1 MSYRSSRG
9 PGPRVAAMGD
19 EVNTL
24 RVLLLGA
31 PGAGKG
37 TQGKRIAEHFAVR
50 HISSGDLIR
59 AAIADDEGVGVA
71 LRKYTERGELVPDE
85 VVMGIVGPH
94 VLEASR
100 AGGYVLDGFPRTAP
114 QAEYAR
120 AAALTQDVHVQTA
133 LLLEVPHEE
142 LVARLLRRSEE
153 EGRKD
158 DTPAVIRR
166 RLEVFDEHNDELVEF
181 YERLGLL
188 LRIDASG
195 DVDAITED
203 LLAQLTARHG

>member
-1 MSYRSSRG
+1 
-9 PGPRVAAMGD
+9 MGD
-19 EVNTL
+19 ETGTV
-24 RVLLLGA
+24 RILLLGA
-31 PGAGKG
+31 PGSGKG
-37 TQGKRIAEHFAVR
+37 TQGRRIAERFGVR

-59 AAIADDEGVGVA
+59 AAIAGDKGAGAA
-71 LRKYTERGELVPDE
+71 LRQYTERGELVPDE

-94 VLEASR
+94 VVEAAQ

-133 LLLEVPHEE
+133 VLLDVPHDE
-142 LVARLLRRSEE
+142 LVDRLIRRAEH

-158 DTPAVIRR
+158 DTPAVIKR

-181 YERLGLL
+181 YEQLGLL

-195 DVDAITED
+195 DVDAITAD
-203 LLAQLTARHG
+203 ILDQLSARHAIT

>member
-1 MSYRSSRG
+1 
-9 PGPRVAAMGD
+9 MGD
-19 EVNTL
+19 ENGTV
-24 RVLLLGA
+24 RILLLGA
-31 PGAGKG
+31 PGSGKG
-37 TQGKRIAEHFAVR
+37 TQGRRIADRFGVR

-59 AAIADDEGVGVA
+59 AAIAEDKGAGAA
-71 LRKYTERGELVPDE
+71 LREYTERGELVPDE

-94 VLEASR
+94 VVEA
-100 AGGYVLDGFPRTAP
+100 ALQGGYVLDGFPRTAP

-133 LLLEVPHEE
+133 VLLDVPHHE
-142 LVARLLRRSEE
+142 LVARLLKRAHD

-158 DTPAVIRR
+158 DTPAVIER

-195 DVDAITED
+195 DVDTITKDILEQLSERHAIT
-203 LLAQLTARHG
+203 

>member
-1 MSYRSSRG
+1 
-9 PGPRVAAMGD
+9 MGA
-19 EVNTL
+19 ENGTV
-24 RVLLLGA
+24 RILLLGA

-37 TQGKRIAEHFAVR
+37 TQGHRIADHFGVR

-59 AAIADDEGVGVA
+59 AAIAEDVGAGAA
-71 LRKYTERGELVPDE
+71 LRQYTERGELVPDE
-85 VVMGIVGPH
+85 VVLGIVGPH

-100 AGGYVLDGFPRTAP
+100 EGGYVLDGFPRTAP
-114 QAEYAR
+114 QAEYSR

-133 LLLEVPHEE
+133 VLLDVPHDE
-142 LVARLLRRSEE
+142 LVDRLLRRAEK

-158 DTPAVIRR
+158 DTPAVIER

-195 DVDAITED
+195 DVDTITKDILEQLSERHAIT
-203 LLAQLTARHG
+203 

>member
-1 MSYRSSRG
+1 
-9 PGPRVAAMGD
+9 MGA
-19 EVNTL
+19 ENGTV
-24 RVLLLGA
+24 RILLLGA

-37 TQGKRIAEHFAVR
+37 TQGRRIAEHFGVR

-59 AAIADDEGVGVA
+59 ATIAEDAAAGAA
-71 LRKYTERGELVPDE
+71 LRQYTERGELVPDE
-85 VVMGIVGPH
+85 VVLGIVGPH

-100 AGGYVLDGFPRTAP
+100 EGGYVLDGFPRTAP

-133 LLLEVPHEE
+133 LLLDVPHDE
-142 LVARLLRRSEE
+142 LVERLHNRAQE

-158 DTPAVIRR
+158 DTPEVIRR

-188 LRIDASG
+188 MRIDASG
-195 DVDAITED
+195 DVDAITKDILE
-203 LLAQLTARHG
+203 QLSERHVIS